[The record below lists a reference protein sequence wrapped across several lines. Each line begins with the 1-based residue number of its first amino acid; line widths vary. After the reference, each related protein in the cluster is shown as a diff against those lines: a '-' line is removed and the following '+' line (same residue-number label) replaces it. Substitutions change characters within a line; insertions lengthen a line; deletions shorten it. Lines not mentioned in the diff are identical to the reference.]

1 MTGLERN
8 AEVVT
13 MTSYAPLFA
22 HADGWQWTPD
32 LIWFNNL
39 ESYGTPNYY
48 VQKLY
53 GNNAGTDLLKITE
66 NAKPVSGQS
75 DLFASAVEDKKSKK
89 IIIKIVNA
97 AQENMQVKLK
107 PKSIK
112 LSDYAEQILLTSPD
126 LKSENNFDK
135 EIIKPQSSVLKL
147 KKGDISVDIP
157 ANSFVILKFDSL

>member
-1 MTGLERN
+1 M
-8 AEVVT
+8 
-13 MTSYAPLFA
+13 
-22 HADGWQWTPD
+22 
-32 LIWFNNL
+32 
-39 ESYGTPNYY
+39 
-48 VQKLY
+48 
-53 GNNAGTDLLKITE
+53 
-66 NAKPVSGQS
+66 
-75 DLFASAVEDKKSKK
+75 
-89 IIIKIVNA
+89 NA

-112 LSDYAEQILLTSPD
+112 LSDSAEQILLTSPD